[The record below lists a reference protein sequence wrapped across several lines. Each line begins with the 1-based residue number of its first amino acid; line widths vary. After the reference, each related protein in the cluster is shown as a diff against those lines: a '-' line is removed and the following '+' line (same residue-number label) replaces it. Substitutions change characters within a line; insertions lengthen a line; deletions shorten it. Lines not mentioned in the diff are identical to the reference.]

1 MLNCQIKFDVLRDKQ
16 FLSLTDSI
24 LRVLQTAIIVFL
36 VLLLFSGLCFAQD
49 DVCEGCH
56 DDESL
61 TRNVQGIQKSLHV
74 NLEILGKS
82 VHQGLSCTDWHATL
96 AGFEDFPHPE
106 RIPPVNCSECHSDAF
121 EVYMAGFYDHLA
133 KRGFTSIPGCTQCHG
148 THQIT
153 TEADTRT
160 VCGICHSEQRKQ
172 FEKSI
177 HFTTSAKDDKH
188 GINCTSC
195 HSAHVKG
202 ESDNMLP
209 ADWRLFTVEK
219 CLTCHEKQSK
229 NYLGSR
235 HYKEVKGGNVKAPI
249 CTDCHGIHELYGI
262 EDPNSPVFIDKLDA
276 TCDRCHPGHNSTI
289 HRKSG
294 VDDRL
299 MTCVACHT
307 GHHTDMERVESTIF
321 KEDLPLTCNRCHGE
335 TRHKK
340 ENLAHGKIMTV
351 KTNGET
357 ANCTQCH
364 IYHWAI
370 SDKDHL
376 ETAKEQM
383 SCKNCHPEQ
392 NRDYERSAH
401 GISNRKGHPEAPT
414 CITCHGEREI
424 ERISSR
430 FDGQTVIS
438 LCGSCHGDTD
448 VSLRF
453 QLNPNVISGY
463 LGTYHGQVYSL
474 GYQGKEFA
482 TCTSCHDNHLIL
494 PSDNPASTISR
505 QHIIETCGRCHE
517 DANENFVGMLQH
529 YDPMFQEENIILSV
543 IHHFMVWLLGLTLSV
558 FGIHS
563 LLWFGRAVVDRLRH
577 GPRKVDKESKKVR
590 YKRFNLYDR
599 WLHVIVI
606 ISFLT
611 LALTGL
617 PLKYSQSEAAHWM
630 ANNLMDLRT
639 MAILHRIGASLT
651 FLYFMLHLGRLLYKL
666 KIKQS
671 TVLRMFWGEDSLTPQ
686 PRDAKEFFQHIGY
699 FLGMADK
706 PQFGRWAYWEKFDYM
721 AVFWGVSIIGLSGL
735 TLWFPEFFTNIL
747 PGWAI
752 NAAHIIHSEEALLAT
767 GFIFTI
773 HFFNEHL
780 RPENFPLDEVIFTG
794 SLSEHYLIK
803 ERGRWYDQLKESG
816 NIESIKVP
824 PMTLWLRIPIYI
836 FGFLALFIGL
846 ALLALIVIGT
856 FFS

>member
-1 MLNCQIKFDVLRDKQ
+1 
-16 FLSLTDSI
+16 
-24 LRVLQTAIIVFL
+24 LRVLQTLFIVSL
-36 VLLLFSGLCFAQD
+36 ILLLFSGLSSSQD
-49 DVCEGCH
+49 NACEDCH
-56 DDESL
+56 DDESM
-61 TRNVQGIQKSLHV
+61 TRTVRGIETSLYA
-74 NLEILGKS
+74 NSEMLGHS
-82 VHQGLSCTDWHATL
+82 VHEGFSCTDCHTTL
-96 AGFEDFPHPE
+96 DGFDDFPHPE
-106 RIPPVNCSECHSDAF
+106 RIPSVNCSDCHEDAF
-121 EVYMAGFYDHLA
+121 DVYMSGFYDHLA

-177 HFTTSAKDDKH
+177 HFTDKAAEGKH

-195 HSAHVKG
+195 HSAHTKG
-202 ESDNMLP
+202 EGTDMLP
-209 ADWRLFTVEK
+209 ADWRLFTVQK
-219 CLTCHEKQSK
+219 CLTCHDKQSE
-229 NYLGSR
+229 NYLSSR
-235 HYKEVKGGNVKAPI
+235 HYHEVKEGNVKAPI
-249 CTDCHGIHELYGI
+249 CTDCHGIHELYAVD
-262 EDPNSPVFIDKLDA
+262 DPNSPVHIDKLDV

-289 HRKSG
+289 HRKAD

-307 GHHTDMERVESTIF
+307 GHHTEMKRVESTIF
-321 KEDLPLTCNRCHGE
+321 NENLPNTCNRCHGE

-351 KTNGET
+351 KTNGDA

-370 SDKDHL
+370 SDQDHL

-414 CITCHGEREI
+414 CVTCHGDREV
-424 ERISSR
+424 ERISSK

-438 LCGSCHGDTD
+438 LCSSCHGDYD
-448 VSLRF
+448 VSLKF

-463 LGTYHGQVYSL
+463 LGTYHGQNYSL

-505 QHIIETCGRCHE
+505 QHIIETCSRCHE

-529 YDPMFQEENIILSV
+529 YDPMFQEENLFLTI
-543 IHHFMVWLLGLTLSV
+543 IHHFMVWLLGITLSV

-563 LLWFGRAVVDRLRH
+563 LLWFGRAIVDRIKH

-590 YKRFNLYDR
+590 YIRFNLYDR

-606 ISFLT
+606 VSFLT

-630 ANNLMDLRT
+630 ATNLMGLRT
-639 MAILHRIGASLT
+639 MAILHRIGAFLT
-651 FLYFMLHLGRLLYKL
+651 LLYFTLHISQLIYQLKNKHVTLLK
-666 KIKQS
+666 
-671 TVLRMFWGEDSLTPQ
+671 MFWGEDSLTPQ
-686 PRDAKEFFQHIGY
+686 YHDLKDFIQHIGY
-699 FLGMADK
+699 FLGMAKK
-706 PQFGRWAYWEKFDYM
+706 PQFGKWAYWEKFDYL
-721 AVFWGVSIIGLSGL
+721 AVFWGVAIIGVSGL

-780 RPENFPLDEVIFTG
+780 RPENFPFDEVIFTG
-794 SLSEHYLIK
+794 SMSEHYLTQ
-803 ERGRWYDQLKESG
+803 ERGKWYEQLKKEG
-816 NIESIKVP
+816 MIEKIQVP
-824 PMTLWLRIPIYI
+824 PMRLLLRIPIYI
-836 FGFLALFIGL
+836 FGFTALFVGL

-856 FFS
+856 FF